1 MKRFLDLLFSIIL
14 TIVLSPFMLI
24 ISVLI
29 LIFDGSPIIFSQ
41 RRVGYNNELFNIY
54 KFRTMKNGTRQTA
67 TADLKEVD
75 SQVTK
80 LGKILRKFSLD
91 EIPQL
96 FNVLKGDMSFIGPR
110 PLIPQEEK
118 IRELR
123 KQNNIYSVKP
133 GITGWAQ
140 INGRDNVTM
149 EEKTLLDKEY
159 VENKSLKMDAKI
171 VFKTIINVIS
181 SKDFNDSGEPLN
193 KDN

>member
-41 RRVGYNNELFNIY
+41 RRAGYNNELFNIY

-159 VENKSLKMDAKI
+159 VENKDKYIKVDYNKETKM
-171 VFKTIINVIS
+171 VTV
-181 SKDFNDSGEPLN
+181 KDVE
-193 KDN
+193 

>member
-14 TIVLSPFMLI
+14 IIILSPFMLI

-29 LIFDGSPIIFSQ
+29 FIFDGSPIIFSQ
-41 RRVGYNNELFNIY
+41 KRVGYNDELFNIY

-67 TADLKEVD
+67 TAELKEVD
-75 SQVTK
+75 SRVTK
-80 LGKILRKFSLD
+80 LGKILRKLSLD

-110 PLIPQEEK
+110 PLIPQETK

-123 KQNNIYSVKP
+123 RQNNIYSVKP

-140 INGRDNVTM
+140 INGRDNVTI
-149 EEKTLLDKEY
+149 EQKTLLDKEY
-159 VENKSLKMDAKI
+159 VDNRSLKMDCKI

-181 SKDFNDSGEPLN
+181 SKDFNDSGDLN
-193 KDN
+193 NKN